1 MVATRGGDRSIAYDG
16 ASFYYQTPELIEAV
30 DTMGAGDSYI
40 TAFLMSMIKDGDIQ
54 AAMREGSRLAAKS
67 CMVEG
72 SFGFGASY

>member
-1 MVATRGGDRSIAYDG
+1 
-16 ASFYYQTPELIEAV
+16 
-30 DTMGAGDSYI
+30 MGAGDSYI